1 MKLISLIRNKWFI
14 LIFSFFFC
22 GVSWAAFQ
30 SVYEKELLLIDMYN
44 SDSPDTLKVTELY
57 NEWMESVP
65 KRDEIGLYYRL
76 SKILSKID
84 KKKEAIEI
92 LEKLVNTFSEDRNMR
107 LWLAVEL
114 HNQERYTEAEEHF
127 NILLKEKAEE

>member
-1 MKLISLIRNKWFI
+1 MKLISLIRKKWFI
-14 LIFSFFFC
+14 LILSFFFC
-22 GVSWAAFQ
+22 GVSWATFQ
-30 SVYEKELLLIDMYN
+30 SVYKKEILLIDMFN
-44 SDSPDTLKVTELY
+44 IDSPDTLKITKLY

-65 KRDEIGLYYRL
+65 KRDEIDLYYRL

-127 NILLKEKAEE
+127 VILLEGKVEE

>member
-1 MKLISLIRNKWFI
+1 MSLIRNKWFI

-30 SVYEKELLLIDMYN
+30 SVYEKEILLIGMYN
-44 SDSPDTLKVTELY
+44 SASPDTLKVTELY

-76 SKILSKID
+76 SKILSRID
-84 KKKEAIEI
+84 KKKESIEI

-114 HNQERYTEAEEHF
+114 HNQERYAEAEEHF
-127 NILLKEKAEE
+127 DILLREKTEE

>member
-1 MKLISLIRNKWFI
+1 MNLISLIRKKWFI
-14 LIFSFFFC
+14 LTLSFFFC
-22 GVSWAAFQ
+22 GVSWATFK
-30 SVYEKELLLIDMYN
+30 SVYEKEILLIDMFN
-44 SDSPDTLKVTELY
+44 IDSPDTLKITKLY

-65 KRDEIGLYYRL
+65 KRDEIDLYYHL
-76 SKILSKID
+76 SKTLSKID
-84 KKKEAIEI
+84 KKKEAIDI

-127 NILLKEKAEE
+127 VILLEEKTEE

>member
-1 MKLISLIRNKWFI
+1 MKLISLIRKKWFI
-14 LIFSFFFC
+14 LIFSFFIC
-22 GVSWAAFQ
+22 GVSWATFQ
-30 SVYEKELLLIDMYN
+30 SVYEKEILLIDMYN
-44 SDSPDTLKVTELY
+44 SDSPDTLKITKLY

-65 KRDEIGLYYRL
+65 KREEIDLHYRL

-127 NILLKEKAEE
+127 VILLEEKTEE